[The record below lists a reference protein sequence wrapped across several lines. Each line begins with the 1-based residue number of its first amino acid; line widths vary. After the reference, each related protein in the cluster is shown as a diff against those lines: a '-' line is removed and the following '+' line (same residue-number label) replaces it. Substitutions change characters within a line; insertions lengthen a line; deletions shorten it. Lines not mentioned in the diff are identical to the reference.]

1 MTATHGTARCKSDT
15 IVPDLHFD
23 RVLRADES
31 HPSVSRLCMAH
42 TVAEGLLYDIQQLLP
57 LEGGQYG
64 EDAVMDFYFRG

>member
-1 MTATHGTARCKSDT
+1 
-15 IVPDLHFD
+15 
-23 RVLRADES
+23 
-31 HPSVSRLCMAH
+31 MAH